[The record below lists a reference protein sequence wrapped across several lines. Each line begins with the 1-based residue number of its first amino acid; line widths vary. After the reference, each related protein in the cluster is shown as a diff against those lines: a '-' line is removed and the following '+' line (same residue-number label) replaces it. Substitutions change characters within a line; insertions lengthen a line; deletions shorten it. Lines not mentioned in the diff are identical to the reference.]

1 MIRVAIACVFVA
13 LVLIVAACVEE
24 SDAGDASGR
33 SADVLNTLAAAVFTS
48 TPEPTPLRPSPTIT
62 PTDEPAATFT
72 PSPIENTATATPADT
87 PTAEPAATFTPT
99 QVENTATATPVD
111 TPTETAPP
119 TVEPEDT
126 ERVVGTEVGDTAP
139 GFVLASAA
147 GPEFALESLRGE
159 KSVVVIFYRAFW

>member
-1 MIRVAIACVFVA
+1 MRVCPA
-13 LVLIVAACVEE
+13 LVLRVVAAMCRRIGRRRLCRSVGSGPEHPRRRGGHPVARADAAPSVSNRYSDSRPQLSTQVE
-24 SDAGDASGR
+24 
-33 SADVLNTLAAAVFTS
+33 
-48 TPEPTPLRPSPTIT
+48 SPT
-62 PTDEPAATFT
+62 
-72 PSPIENTATATPADT
+72 NT

-119 TVEPEDT
+119 TVEPDET
-126 ERVVGTEVGDTAP
+126 ERMVGTDVGDTAP

>member
-1 MIRVAIACVFVA
+1 MIRAAIACAFVA
-13 LVLIVAACVEE
+13 LVLLVAACVEE

-33 SADVLNTLAAAVFTS
+33 SAAVLSTLAAAAATPS
-48 TPEPTPLRPSPTIT
+48 PEPTPLPPSPTVT
-62 PTDEPAATFT
+62 HTAEPVAT
-72 PSPIENTATATPADT
+72 NT

-126 ERVVGTEVGDTAP
+126 ERMVGTDVGDTAP

>member
-1 MIRVAIACVFVA
+1 MIRAAIACVFVA

-33 SADVLNTLAAAVFTS
+33 SAAVLSTLAAAAATPS
-48 TPEPTPLRPSPTIT
+48 PEPTPLPPSPTVT
-62 PTDEPAATFT
+62 HTAEPVAT
-72 PSPIENTATATPADT
+72 NT

-99 QVENTATATPVD
+99 QVENTATAAPVD

-126 ERVVGTEVGDTAP
+126 ERMVGTDVGETAP

>member
-1 MIRVAIACVFVA
+1 MIRAAIACVFVA
-13 LVLIVAACVEE
+13 LVSVMAACVEE
-24 SDAGDASGR
+24 SDTGDSAGR
-33 SADVLNTLAAAVFTS
+33 SAAVLSTLAAAAATPS
-48 TPEPTPLRPSPTIT
+48 PEPTPLPPSPTVT
-62 PTDEPAATFT
+62 DTDEPAATFT
-72 PSPIENTATATPADT
+72 PTQVENTATATNT

-119 TVEPEDT
+119 TVEPDET
-126 ERVVGTEVGDTAP
+126 ERMVGTDVGDTAP

>member
-1 MIRVAIACVFVA
+1 MIRAAIACAFVA
-13 LVLIVAACVEE
+13 LVLLVAACVEE

-33 SADVLNTLAAAVFTS
+33 SAAVLSTLAAAAATPS
-48 TPEPTPLRPSPTIT
+48 PEPTPLPPSPTVT
-62 PTDEPAATFT
+62 HTAEPVAT
-72 PSPIENTATATPADT
+72 NT

-99 QVENTATATPVD
+99 QVENTATAAPVD

-126 ERVVGTEVGDTAP
+126 ERMVGTDVGDTAP

>member
-1 MIRVAIACVFVA
+1 MIRAAIACVFVA

-33 SADVLNTLAAAVFTS
+33 SAAVLSTLAAAAATPS
-48 TPEPTPLRPSPTIT
+48 PEPTPLPPSPTVT
-62 PTDEPAATFT
+62 HTAEPVAT
-72 PSPIENTATATPADT
+72 NT

-126 ERVVGTEVGDTAP
+126 ERMVGTDVGDTAP

>member
-1 MIRVAIACVFVA
+1 MIRAAIACVFVA
-13 LVLIVAACVEE
+13 LFLVMPACVEE

-33 SADVLNTLAAAVFTS
+33 SAAVLSTLAAAAATPS
-48 TPEPTPLRPSPTIT
+48 PEPTPLPPSPTVT
-62 PTDEPAATFT
+62 HTAEPVAT
-72 PSPIENTATATPADT
+72 NT

-126 ERVVGTEVGDTAP
+126 ERMVGTDVGDTAP

>member
-1 MIRVAIACVFVA
+1 MIRAAKACVFVA
-13 LVLIVAACVEE
+13 LVLVLAACVEE

-33 SADVLNTLAAAVFTS
+33 SAAVLSTLAAAAATPTS
-48 TPEPTPLRPSPTIT
+48 EPTPLPPSPTFT
-62 PTDEPAATFT
+62 HTAEPAPTFT
-72 PSPIENTATATPADT
+72 PSPVENTATATST

-99 QVENTATATPVD
+99 QVVNTATATPAD
-111 TPTETAPP
+111 TPTETPPTP